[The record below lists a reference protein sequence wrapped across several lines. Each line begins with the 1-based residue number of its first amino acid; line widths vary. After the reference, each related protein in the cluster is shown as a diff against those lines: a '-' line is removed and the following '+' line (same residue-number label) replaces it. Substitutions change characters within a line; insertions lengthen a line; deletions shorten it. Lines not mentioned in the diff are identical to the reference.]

1 MLAPNENQQ
10 ATLVIQR
17 EVAGRRDSARSFV
30 VVVDGKKMGKLRSGD
45 EIVLQV
51 TPGKHRVQGRIDWA
65 GSPKVEVDLTAG
77 QRAVMRLRSASSALR
92 LDQTI
97 YQMVCFNRYLKL
109 EQVE

>member
-1 MLAPNENQQ
+1 MSAPNETQQ

-17 EVAGRRDSARSFV
+17 EVSGWRDSARSFV
-30 VVVDGKKMGKLRSGD
+30 VVVDGKRVGTLRSGD

-65 GSPKVEVDLTAG
+65 RSPKVEVDLTAG
-77 QRAVMRLRSASSALR
+77 QRAVMRLGSASSASR
-92 LDQTI
+92 LDQLI
-97 YQMVCFNRYLKL
+97 YQTVFINRYLKL